1 MASTF
6 LKDNF
11 ASLRKLKKEQGANIG
26 GEDGFKFMEE
36 DDEEDIIKGV
46 ISNKEMKLL
55 KSLLPK

>member
-11 ASLRKLKKEQGANIG
+11 KSLKKLKKEKGANIG

-36 DDEEDIIKGV
+36 
-46 ISNKEMKLL
+46 N
-55 KSLLPK
+55 